1 MQTKISV
8 RTILGNSPMYKG
20 RLVQNLI
27 VDIHQHRNL
36 WKYLQQVTKDAME
49 LTEYVS
55 KNQEAATNLLKMPPD
70 KV

>member
-1 MQTKISV
+1 MPSIQ
-8 RTILGNSPMYKG
+8 GH
-20 RLVQNLI
+20 LVQKLI
-27 VDIHQHRNL
+27 VDIYLHRNL